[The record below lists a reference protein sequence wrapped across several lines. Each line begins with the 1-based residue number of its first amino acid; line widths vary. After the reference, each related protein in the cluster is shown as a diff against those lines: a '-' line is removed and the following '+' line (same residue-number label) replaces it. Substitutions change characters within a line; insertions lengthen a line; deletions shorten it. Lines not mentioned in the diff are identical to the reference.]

1 MGRAGVEAVAVRADD
16 VDLERDRDLVH
27 RYQAGDPRAF
37 DELYRRYFDRLHGYC
52 HRRVGDRHTAEEL
65 AQEAFVRALRAMPRF
80 AGERRFYPWMTVIAQ
95 RLCIDHHRRSGRV
108 EPADD
113 IDAGSVEPDHDF
125 LFRAVDLDHLGQA
138 LERLAPRHREV
149 LDLRETEGLAY
160 AQIAE
165 QLQVPLS
172 TVEALLHRARKALRR
187 EYRAVAGRDRA
198 WGLPILGGL
207 LSRMGWRQVDPRV
220 PELAGWV
227 APAVAAAVTVV
238 VLALPG
244 VADRST
250 TTPDAEAA
258 TLVSTAPTTTT
269 STSPS
274 PEPTEAV
281 ELPALVLPPS
291 PVAPVAVI
299 APPGPAPGPL
309 PEPDVAA
316 GPVRAYTDPAS
327 VAEVAEHT
335 ETMPVNGRVAD
346 AFYGL
351 DPTAPVRNLGEALDQ
366 LTDHTPGG
374 LP

>member
-1 MGRAGVEAVAVRADD
+1 MAIRADD

-27 RYQAGDPRAF
+27 RYQAGDPSAF
-37 DELYRRYFDRLHGYC
+37 DDLYRRYFNRLHGYC

-65 AQEAFVRALRAMPRF
+65 AQEAFVRALGAMPRF

-108 EPADD
+108 EPADEV
-113 IDAGSVEPDHDF
+113 DAGSVEPDHDF

-149 LDLRETEGLAY
+149 LDLREVEGLSY

-165 QLQVPLS
+165 HLEVPLS

-187 EYRAVAGRDRA
+187 EYRAVAGRERA
-198 WGLPILGGL
+198 WGLPILGAL
-207 LSRMGWRQVDPRV
+207 LARTGWRQVDPRV
-220 PELAGWV
+220 PEVAGWL
-227 APAVAAAVTVV
+227 APAVAAAVTVA

-250 TTPDAEAA
+250 APQAETTTWASSAPPATTAA
-258 TLVSTAPTTTT
+258 TT
-269 STSPS
+269 S
-274 PEPTEAV
+274 PEPAAAV
-281 ELPALVLPPS
+281 ELADLALAPS

-299 APPGPAPGPL
+299 APPEPAAPAPAL

-327 VAEVAEHT
+327 VAEVREHT
-335 ETMPVNGRVAD
+335 ETMPVSGRVAD

-351 DPTAPVRNLGEALDQ
+351 DPAAPVRNLAEPLDQ
-366 LTDHTPGG
+366 LTDQILGG